1 MTHREQRQGRGL
13 SGLEPAL
20 RLEVEAQVEAQVEA
34 RIESMIEA
42 RIESMIGARIEAR
55 IEAAVA
61 RRLEAEAEAEL
72 VSRVATLE
80 QRVLEAQGRLTEV
93 ESKGQLDQVSLLV
106 FSGDMDR
113 VISAFIIATGA
124 VAMGCEV
131 SMYFTF
137 WGLLALKKRTVYAEK
152 SIPERMLAM
161 LLPGSAASLGTSR
174 MNMLGMGPALFR
186 SLMRK
191 HNVETLPD
199 LISLAQ
205 ELGVRMVACQM
216 AMGVMGIRSEE
227 LLDGLECGGVA
238 TYLGDAIDSK
248 VTLFI

>member
-1 MTHREQRQGRGL
+1 MADREQRRGRGL

-20 RLEVEAQVEAQVEA
+20 RLEIESLIEARVEA
-34 RIESMIEA
+34 RL
-42 RIESMIGARIEAR
+42 ESMIGAQIEAQ
-55 IEAAVA
+55 IEVAVS
-61 RRLEAEAEAEL
+61 RRLEAEAGAE
-72 VSRVATLE
+72 VASRVAALE
-80 QRVLEAQGRLTEV
+80 QRVLEAQTRLTQV
-93 ESKGQLDQVSLLV
+93 ESNGQLDQVSLLV

-161 LLPGSAASLGTSR
+161 FLPGSASSLGTSR

-199 LISLAQ
+199 LIGLAQ

-227 LLDGLECGGVA
+227 LLDGLEYGGAA

>member
-1 MTHREQRQGRGL
+1 MIDAR
-13 SGLEPAL
+13 
-20 RLEVEAQVEAQVEA
+20 VEAGVKAA
-34 RIESMIEA
+34 WDRRI
-42 RIESMIGARIEAR
+42 
-55 IEAAVA
+55 
-61 RRLEAEAEAEL
+61 EAEAEAL
-72 VSRVATLE
+72 LASRVATLE
-80 QRVLEAQGRLTEV
+80 QQVLEAKARISEV
-93 ESKGQLDQVSLLV
+93 EAKAQLEQVSLLV

-113 VISAFIIATGA
+113 VTSAFIIATGA

-152 SIPERMLAM
+152 SIPERLLAL
-161 LLPGSAASLGTSR
+161 LLPDSAKSLGTSR

-186 SLMRK
+186 GLMRK

-216 AMGVMGIRSEE
+216 AMGVMGIQSEE
-227 LLDGLECGGVA
+227 LLDGLEYGGAA

>member
-1 MTHREQRQGRGL
+1 MGL
-13 SGLEPAL
+13 DPAL
-20 RLEVEAQVEAQVEA
+20 RRE
-34 RIESMIEA
+34 IESMIDA
-42 RIESMIGARIEAR
+42 RVEMQL
-55 IEAAVA
+55 EAAWA
-61 RRLEAEAEAEL
+61 RRIEAEAEAL
-72 VSRVATLE
+72 LASRVAKLE
-80 QRVLEAQGRLTEV
+80 QQVIEAQARLSEV
-93 ESKGQLDQVSLLV
+93 EAKGQLEQVSMLV

-137 WGLLALKKRTVYAEK
+137 WGLLALKKRTVYADK

-161 LLPGSAASLGTSR
+161 LLPGSASSLGTSR

-216 AMGVMGIRSEE
+216 AMGVMGIQSEE
-227 LLDGLECGGVA
+227 LLEGLDYGGAA